1 MIDFSLS
8 TVACPHLT
16 IAAAARLAGEAG
28 YDALELRTFGAGSTG
43 FACDPAL
50 TDESKV
56 RGLLAAEGI
65 CCSSVATGVTL
76 DQPIWPPII
85 GRALFD
91 QERSVRE
98 AERAIDLAAQIE
110 APLVRV
116 FGHERQG
123 RESLASAT
131 RRIAWRL
138 GLVCDHARNSGVR
151 VVVENGGSFPRA
163 RDLAEL
169 LAAVGS
175 PLLGASY
182 NAAVGAANGDDPR
195 EAVRLLG
202 RSLWLGRVKDAAN
215 GRPVQLGEGDC
226 RPDAFIAALADAGYA
241 GTVVFE
247 WDASWVEG
255 LAPAETVAARAL
267 ELMCGW
273 AGQSDRASGGG
284 HGRIGALAA
293 G

>member
-8 TVACPHLT
+8 TVACPRLT
-16 IAAAARLAGEAG
+16 IAGAARLAGDAG
-28 YDALELRTFGAGSTG
+28 YDALELRTFGTGSTG
-43 FACDPAL
+43 FACDPSL
-50 TDESKV
+50 TDEAKI

-65 CCSSVATGVTL
+65 GCSSVASGVTL

-98 AERAIDLAAQIE
+98 AERAIDIAAQIE

-116 FGHERQG
+116 FGHERHG
-123 RESLASAT
+123 RESLTSTT

-138 GLVCDHARNSGVR
+138 GLVCDHARNTGVR

-163 RDLAEL
+163 QDLADL
-169 LAAVGS
+169 LGAVGS

-182 NAAVGAANGDDPR
+182 NAALGAASGDEPG

-202 RSLWLGRVKDAAN
+202 RSLWLGRVKDVAG

-226 RPDAFIAALADAGYA
+226 RPELFIAALADAGYSGA
-241 GTVVFE
+241 VVFE
-247 WDASWVEG
+247 WDVSWVEG

-273 AGQSDRASGGG
+273 AGQSGRSSSGG
-284 HGRIGALAA
+284 HGRVGALAA